1 MVSEAVQTSFH
12 KRDCPRHGTA
22 STVKRQ
28 SEKHPAGAFTPETSD
43 LSGENVAPA
52 RRAERAVTGDRSEAK
67 AGQCKCI
74 YLNVTPFTNMLR
86 LRLRVLNRNKSWLLY
101 DDNVGVHVV
110 QL

>member
-43 LSGENVAPA
+43 LSRENVAPS
-52 RRAERAVTGDRSEAK
+52 RRAESAVTGDRSKAK
-67 AGQCKCI
+67 AGQCKCH
-74 YLNVTPFTNMLR
+74 LFTFHPFYKH
-86 LRLRVLNRNKSWLLY
+86 LNR
-101 DDNVGVHVV
+101 GREF
-110 QL
+110 